1 MIYCAELSLT
11 DDGLQWL
18 PMHCSIL
25 IMQCTELIV
34 TQMGRKCYKN
44 DVKVILCIALSPL
57 FLNGCKN
64 FVAVLQ
70 CIAVCPPPCRT
81 LFSALRELYSIL
93 MMHCNELVL
102 KQNVLAYLTYH
113 PVHCSKIILPK
124 MVFNSKENSVP
135 ILLMLYLKLVHTK
148 NELRYL

>member
-34 TQMGRKCYKN
+34 TQMGLKFYKN

-70 CIAVCPPPCRT
+70 WIQRMNFDTYKSSVLGLLCIA
-81 LFSALRELYSIL
+81 FSSFYFKFS
-93 MMHCNELVL
+93 
-102 KQNVLAYLTYH
+102 
-113 PVHCSKIILPK
+113 
-124 MVFNSKENSVP
+124 
-135 ILLMLYLKLVHTK
+135 
-148 NELRYL
+148 